1 MAVELQYSAEMRN
14 FSRSALVSARA
25 VQRPTFQTTIVNKIS
40 ITTIFPMLL
49 LLGNIG
55 SAIGYALSGDWK
67 RALYWAASSVCIGSI
82 TF

>member
-1 MAVELQYSAEMRN
+1 MRN

-55 SAIGYALSGDWK
+55 SAISYALSGDWK

>member
-1 MAVELQYSAEMRN
+1 MLLL
-14 FSRSALVSARA
+14 SRKALIGVPAGR
-25 VQRPTFQTTIVNKIS
+25 RPSFQTTIVNKINPS
-40 ITTIFPMLL
+40 TIFPLLL

-67 RALYWAASSVCIGSI
+67 RALYWAASSVCIESI